1 MKKFLLYLMTVV
13 YVFSVSGCRANL
25 WREVKEYATQKKDF
39 QGAFEEWCSN
49 GNIELIEEILEN
61 NKLQQITLND
71 GLYSASDVQ
80 SGNYA
85 IMKMLLDAGA
95 DPNHEDM
102 LYKFADK
109 GKLESITILAGAEN
123 LDMEKRTSLNHSP
136 LAVASM
142 DDSGRAYDMCKIL
155 VENGAEIYSEMFECI
170 PENDMFHAPKAK
182 KMLANKYIENGGKFD
197 FPDTYV
203 YALCGDIP
211 NAVKSAEKDKDKI
224 TESEMYLILDYS
236 KRFGTVEEYKKLKEI
251 YNIKDY
257 KKDENGFHRTDIS
270 VQSIEMIEYILEING
285 EHIKFN
291 PETDTDD
298 DGYMNR
304 DYQNISNAF
313 HLAIA
318 SGNYDVCK
326 YFIDNG
332 VKPYST
338 LSSYGAMSAAMG
350 CEDYEIFRLV
360 YDYIKEEY
368 GDFTEELLG
377 WCYRPRNYLDEI
389 SDCQKKIFDFL
400 LEEGYTF
407 ENVYYYFINDSISEY
422 LISHGAAITDKIV
435 YNIAENNNK
444 NALKAVIDRGYK
456 ISPELF
462 TDVIKFISSDMAEMI
477 LDSGTEME
485 ENILIEGRLA
495 SKATVK
501 LLIDRG
507 ANLKPVIDDDYIF
520 QYGYSGNPKNFDL
533 KDLYNKYC
541 RDDLVELLE
550 EYE

>member
-1 MKKFLLYLMTVV
+1 MTVLCL
-13 YVFSVSGCRANL
+13 FSVTGCRDNV
-25 WREVKEYATQKKDF
+25 WRELKQDITGKRDF
-39 QGAFEEWCSN
+39 DGAFEEWCGN
-49 GNIELIEEILEN
+49 GNIELITEMLETK
-61 NKLQQITLND
+61 KLKQITLND
-71 GLYSASDVQ
+71 CLYYSSDVT
-80 SGNYA
+80 SGDYA

-102 LYKFADK
+102 LFKFADK
-109 GKLESITILAGAEN
+109 GQLESITILASAKN
-123 LDMEKRTSLNHSP
+123 LNMDKRNSLNHSP

-142 DDSGRAYDMCKIL
+142 DDSGRAYDMCKIM
-155 VENGAEIYSEMFECI
+155 VENGAEIYPEMFECI
-170 PENDMFHAPKAK
+170 VENGMFKAPKAK
-182 KMLANKYIENGGKFD
+182 KMLAEKYIENGGKFD

-211 NAVKSAEKDKDKI
+211 NAVKSAENDKDKI
-224 TESEMYLILDYS
+224 TESEMHLILEYS
-236 KRFGTVEEYKKLKEI
+236 RLFGTVDEYKKLKEI

-257 KKDENGFHRTDIS
+257 KKDEFEFIRTDIS
-270 VQSIEMIEYILEING
+270 VQSIEMIEYILGINE

-298 DGYMNR
+298 DGFMNR
-304 DYQNISNAF
+304 DYQEISDAF

-318 SGNYDVCK
+318 SGNYDICK

-338 LSSYGAMSAAMG
+338 MSSYGAMSAAMG
-350 CEDYEIFRLV
+350 CENYEVFRLV

-377 WCYRPRNYLDEI
+377 WCYRPSNYLTEI

-407 ENVYYYFINDSISEY
+407 ENVYYRFINDSISEY
-422 LISHGAAITDKIV
+422 LISHGATITDKIV

-462 TDVIKFISSDMAEMI
+462 TDIIKFISSDMAKMI

-485 ENILIEGRLA
+485 ENILTECHLA

-507 ANLKPVIDDDYIF
+507 ANLKPTFDEYDIY
-520 QYGYSGNPKNFDL
+520 QYGHTGNPDNFDL
-533 KDLYNKYC
+533 KAFYEKYC

-550 EYE
+550 EYK